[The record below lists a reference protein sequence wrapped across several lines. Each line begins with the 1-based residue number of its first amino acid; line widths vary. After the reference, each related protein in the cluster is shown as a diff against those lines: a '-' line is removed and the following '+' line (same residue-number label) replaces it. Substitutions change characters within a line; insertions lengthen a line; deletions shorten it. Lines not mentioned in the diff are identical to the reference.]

1 MWQSILKFAIV
12 RIIAKGSYKFYFI
25 GYSYVLQSEH
35 ELYSTSGL
43 PTDKACIIL
52 SETRKQE
59 RIVSWFRKFWYTSY
73 V

>member
-12 RIIAKGSYKFYFI
+12 RIIAKGSCKFYFI

-35 ELYSTSGL
+35 ELYSTSEL

-52 SETRKQE
+52 SETTKQE
-59 RIVSWFRKFWYTSY
+59 RIVSWFRKFCYTSD